1 MKWHMVLMPWPF
13 FIIGGILGAVAT
25 TVFFSWALI
34 ILSSL
39 TGATMIVNAL
49 PLKPYASILVLA
61 VLIFVGLSVQ
71 AVLMLKDS
79 SRS

>member
-1 MKWHMVLMPWPF
+1 MEWHMGLVPWLF
-13 FIIGGILGAVAT
+13 FMIGGILGAVAT
-25 TVFFSWALI
+25 AAFFDWALI
-34 ILSSL
+34 ILSAL

-49 PLKPYASILVLA
+49 PLNPFASILILA
-61 VLIFVGLSVQ
+61 VLIFVGFSVQ